1 MVGKRKCPLKWIGI
15 IGCFIFF
22 LSLFGFAEAEDIA
35 SEVYWEPS
43 DPTTKDI
50 LTIYA
55 KIPNS
60 SKIEKVILWELVMRH
75 YSRAGNMRYEGDNL
89 WKMNIGPYDRESLK
103 IRLTGRD
110 LRGET
115 FVSDEY
121 TINFGKYERL
131 ARQWLPW
138 AIVAI
143 ISLVVLRILWKRR
156 SKRIPKA
163 Q

>member
-1 MVGKRKCPLKWIGI
+1 MVGNRKCVLRLIGT
-15 IGCFIFF
+15 IGCFILF
-22 LSLFGFAEAEDIA
+22 LSLFGFAAAEDIT
-35 SEVYWEPS
+35 SEVYWEPPN
-43 DPTTKDI
+43 PTTKDI

-75 YSRAGNMRYEGDNL
+75 YSRAGNMRCEGNNL

-103 IRLTGRD
+103 IRLTVID
-110 LRGET
+110 KQGES

-138 AIVAI
+138 VIVVVV
-143 ISLVVLRILWKRR
+143 SLVVLRVLWKRR
-156 SKRIPKA
+156 
-163 Q
+163 